1 MKSKYRYVLPEI
13 QALLGSKDLFA
24 KAKGEPTRFS
34 YADALL
40 ALGGLNPDVVSLDA
54 DVSKS
59 MKTTMFAAKYP
70 ERSFNFG
77 IAEQNMMAAAAGMAT
92 TGLIPFANT
101 YAVFASMRALDQ
113 VRNSIHYPRLNVKIA
128 ASHSGITPGPDGVT
142 HQAQEDLSIM
152 RSIAGS
158 TVIAPADPTS
168 TRMAVHAAAAYEGPV
183 YLSFTRDPVPVLYDE
198 SFPFRIGKAVVVRE
212 GKDAAI
218 VANRDLVVQAL
229 IAAELLSR
237 KGIDVRVIDCHTLKP
252 FDAQTVLKAA
262 RDTGAIVTAENNIIF
277 GGLGSAVAEVLAE
290 KLPTP
295 MQRVG
300 VQDTFAES
308 GPYLDVIDKYGLT
321 ARHIVRAVNAVLKRK
336 PALKV
341 KRQAKSPAPRKTKV
355 DSKKSK
361 AKGTPRRSR

>member
-13 QALLGSKDLFA
+13 QAMLASADLFA
-24 KAKGEPTRFS
+24 KARSEPTRYS

-40 ALGGLNPDVVSLDA
+40 ALGEQNPEVVSLDA

-59 MKTTMFAAKYP
+59 MKTTMFAAKFP
-70 ERSFNFG
+70 ERAFNFG

-101 YAVFASMRALDQ
+101 YAVFASMRALDM

-168 TRMAVHAAAAYEGPV
+168 TRMAVHAAAAYVGPV

-198 SFPFRIGKAVVVRE
+198 TFPFSIGKAVVVRR
-212 GKDAAI
+212 GTDAALI
-218 VANRDLVVQAL
+218 ANRDLVIQAL
-229 IAAELLSR
+229 MAAELLAR
-237 KGIDVRVIDCHTLKP
+237 RGVDVRVIDCHTLKP
-252 FDAQTVLKAA
+252 LDERAVLRAA
-262 RDTGAIVTAENNIIF
+262 RETGAIVTVENNIIF
-277 GGLGSAVAEVLAE
+277 GGLGSAVAELLVE
-290 KLPTP
+290 KHPIP
-295 MQRVG
+295 MKRIG
-300 VQDTFAES
+300 VKDTFAES
-308 GPYLDVIDKYGLT
+308 GPYLEVIDKYGLT
-321 ARHIVRAVNAVLKRK
+321 ARHIVKAVMQVLQRKAV
-336 PALKV
+336 AKV
-341 KRQAKSPAPRKTKV
+341 T
-355 DSKKSK
+355 SK
-361 AKGTPRRSR
+361 AKNRRMPRR